1 MIDVGNEE
9 LEGWP
14 LPGGVPGLITDLVL
28 SLDDKDLFFS
38 NWLHGDLRHYDV
50 SDPANPQLRSQVWLG
65 GLLGRD
71 GGHPKASEALNGGP
85 QMLQNSLDGDR
96 VYVSNSLY
104 STWDNQFYPGIE
116 GLADQAR
123 PPGRRD
129 LRARSRLLR
138 GLPRAGRGSAPARDP
153 SARRRLHDRD
163 LPVAAHEPAGAG
175 TRTGAWT
182 ARSGSPSWCCA
193 SPAGGVYASAA
204 AIGSRR
210 DRRHRRWPRRRT
222 ACFVAGLAL
231 LVVDL
236 YSGIGTQADVRLSA
250 HMLEH
255 MVMWVAVAPL
265 LAAGAP
271 IRLAFFALGRGGRR
285 TLAGWLHSRPL
296 AWLTSPVGS
305 VSVFSAVLLVTHVP
319 AVYGLALTND
329 TVHEAEHAAYLAAA
343 LLMWAPLLGVDP
355 LPHRARPRVQATC
368 LVACMAP
375 MLLIG
380 AWLGLAP
387 TPSTTT
393 TWPLSARRRCT
404 ISGWRRRSCGPE
416 ACRRSPS
423 RRCSDV

>member
-1 MIDVGNEE
+1 M
-9 LEGWP
+9 
-14 LPGGVPGLITDLVL
+14 T
-28 SLDDKDLFFS
+28 
-38 NWLHGDLRHYDV
+38 LR
-50 SDPANPQLRSQVWLG
+50 ALASQW
-65 GLLGRD
+65 
-71 GGHPKASEALNGGP
+71 
-85 QMLQNSLDGDR
+85 SLDG
-96 VYVSNSLY
+96 SA
-104 STWDNQFYPGIE
+104 GIAF
-116 GLADQAR
+116 LV
-123 PPGRRD
+123 
-129 LRARSRLLR
+129 LC
-138 GLPRAGRGSAPARDP
+138 
-153 SARRRLHDRD
+153 
-163 LPVAAHEPAGAG
+163 AAAA
-175 TRTGAWT
+175 
-182 ARSGSPSWCCA
+182 
-193 SPAGGVYASAA
+193 GVYASAA
-204 AIGSRR
+204 AIGRRR

-222 ACFVAGLAL
+222 ACFGAGLAL
-231 LVVDL
+231 LIVDL
-236 YSGIGTQADVRLSA
+236 YSGIGAQADVRLSA

-305 VSVFSAVLLVTHVP
+305 VSVFSTVLLVTHVP

-387 TPSTTT
+387 HAVYHHYVAALGPAA
-393 TWPLSARRRCT
+393 LHDQRVAAT
-404 ISGWRRRSCGPE
+404 IMWAGGLPAFAVPALLRGMSSRRRSP
-416 ACRRSPS
+416 AQPVWSRRSAPTTT
-423 RRCSDV
+423 

>member
-1 MIDVGNEE
+1 
-9 LEGWP
+9 
-14 LPGGVPGLITDLVL
+14 
-28 SLDDKDLFFS
+28 
-38 NWLHGDLRHYDV
+38 
-50 SDPANPQLRSQVWLG
+50 
-65 GLLGRD
+65 
-71 GGHPKASEALNGGP
+71 
-85 QMLQNSLDGDR
+85 MLC
-96 VYVSNSLY
+96 
-104 STWDNQFYPGIE
+104 
-116 GLADQAR
+116 
-123 PPGRRD
+123 
-129 LRARSRLLR
+129 
-138 GLPRAGRGSAPARDP
+138 
-153 SARRRLHDRD
+153 
-163 LPVAAHEPAGAG
+163 AAAA
-175 TRTGAWT
+175 
-182 ARSGSPSWCCA
+182 
-193 SPAGGVYASAA
+193 GVYASAA

-222 ACFVAGLAL
+222 ACFGAGLAL

-305 VSVFSAVLLVTHVP
+305 VSVFSTVLLVTHVP

-355 LPHRARPRVQATC
+355 LPHRARSRVRATC

-387 TPSTTT
+387 HAVYHHYVAALGPSA
-393 TWPLSARRRCT
+393 LHDQRVAAT
-404 ISGWRRRSCGPE
+404 IMWAGGLPAFAVPALLRGMSSRRRSP
-416 ACRRSPS
+416 AQPAWARRSAPTTT
-423 RRCSDV
+423 